1 MKELRDLKKEIIK
14 LKSLCRRAA
23 EEIRMLDDILID
35 CVENN
40 KVPKYD
46 EKDPMF
52 AGFSSINL
60 LNRLDAKTSGGYIE
74 NYPDLCLKLKELDG
88 WYSELRES
96 EE

>member
-1 MKELRDLKKEIIK
+1 MKEIRDLKKENIK
-14 LKSLCRRAA
+14 LRSLCRKAA
-23 EEIRMLDDILID
+23 EEIRELDDILID

-46 EKDPMF
+46 EKDTMF

-74 NYPDLCLKLKELDG
+74 NYPELHLKLKELEK
-88 WYSELRES
+88 WQK
-96 EE
+96 